1 MENGRY
7 SLSGYTLPRS
17 TVIGTRWIKFI
28 WEGNSLLSEQL
39 MFSSWDL
46 FKKLKKWQTE
56 MSKSGLTGLEILK
69 LDHITGFC

>member
-1 MENGRY
+1 MD
-7 SLSGYTLPRS
+7 LSSVDTIYLG
-17 TVIGTRWIKFI
+17 
-28 WEGNSLLSEQL
+28 LLWLEPDGLNLFGKETACSSEQL